1 MRKRSLETPETVSN
15 PSPNHKRRR
24 SSPMAQAIRPFPPS
38 MPYGINM
45 GPALPPHPQSYQ
57 FQPPAPLSYD
67 AHSRQSL
74 FVYGANSSMQP
85 MFPQPSHVEHASAA
99 AAASTPYYY
108 PQHLQ
113 PQYIATY
120 YQTDERPIR
129 RKSKSKQSISW
140 TPQEDKLL
148 LELKDVHK
156 LGWREILN
164 HFKDRTANACQFR
177 WRRIVSG
184 ITPNTSPAKRH
195 SINYLLN

>member
-1 MRKRSLETPETVSN
+1 METSETVSN
-15 PSPNHKRRR
+15 PSPTYKRRR
-24 SSPMAQAIRPFPPS
+24 SSSMAQAIQPIPPS
-38 MPYGINM
+38 MPYGITM
-45 GPALPPHPQSYQ
+45 GPTISPQPYPYQ
-57 FQPPAPLSYD
+57 LQPPPPMSYD
-67 AHSRQSL
+67 AYSRQSL
-74 FVYGANSSMQP
+74 FVYGSSSSMQP
-85 MFPQPSHVEHASAA
+85 VFSHSSHVEHASAA
-99 AAASTPYYY
+99 GAASTPYYY
-108 PQHLQ
+108 HQHLQ

-120 YQTDERPIR
+120 YQTEERPVR
-129 RKSKSKQSISW
+129 RKSKSKQSLSW